1 MITSALSHCN
11 FKVTSVYAFHVAS
24 DDIFTSVRQL
34 RYGFIRMVCRKI
46 TEVNSNDWTEKEKK
60 ISW

>member
-1 MITSALSHCN
+1 MITSALSHYN

-34 RYGFIRMVCRKI
+34 RSGIIRMVCRKI
-46 TEVNSNDWTEKEKK
+46 TEVNSSD
-60 ISW
+60 